1 MTASYA
7 DSHDLDKMARW
18 YGGLSSNEWDG
29 FPAHVMFLVSA
40 GDHAAHDIFRRFR
53 SNFESRAAPFHNLV
67 IFGQHGVSSTVRGM
81 LAQLGLHPG
90 STPALILFEGASAT
104 TVYVLPLAAGI
115 GNDDGQ
121 VWEGILAKV
130 EEASD
135 TAKYRLDLSIIPGVT
150 AHPIGERLLLDLV
163 AEVLSGLS
171 TAANP
176 PEA

>member
-1 MTASYA
+1 MTASGA
-7 DSHDLDKMARW
+7 DSHDLDKLARW
-18 YGGLSSNEWDG
+18 YDGLSSNESDR
-29 FPAHVMFLVSA
+29 FPVRAMFLVSA
-40 GDHAAHDIFRRFR
+40 GDHAAHDIFRHFR
-53 SNFESRAAPFHNLV
+53 SSFESRSAPFHNLV

-90 STPALILFEGASAT
+90 SIPALVLFEGAPAT
-104 TVYVLPLAAGI
+104 TVYMLPLAEGT

-130 EEASD
+130 EGAADAGEGALHL
-135 TAKYRLDLSIIPGVT
+135 AALSGVT
-150 AHPIGERLLLDLV
+150 AHPIGDRPLLDLV

-171 TAANP
+171 TARP